1 MALAFPVPYSALASD
16 LKEHTDSK
24 SLLTL
29 KGFQICLEC
38 PDLENL
44 DVCWPA

>member
-16 LKEHTDSK
+16 LKQHIDSK

-29 KGFQICLEC
+29 EGFQICLGF
-38 PDLENL
+38 PDLESL